1 MRPGPVVT
9 RIAPSPTGDPHIGTV
24 FMALFNLAFARR
36 HGGRFILRIEDTDQG
51 RSTRESEEA
60 IFAALRWAGIPW
72 DEGPDKGGPNGP
84 YRQSERL
91 PIYEE
96 HVARL
101 VEAGKAYPCF
111 CDAARLKALRE
122 EQLARKQD
130 PRYDGHCQHLD
141 RRDTMHR
148 VLTGEAHVIRLA
160 VPDEGECVV
169 PDRLRGEIRIAWST
183 VDHQILRKTDGF
195 PTYHLANVVD
205 DRLMGV
211 THVIRGE
218 EWISSLPKHVLLYEG
233 FGWELPEFI
242 HMPLLRNP
250 DKSKL
255 SKRKNPTSVTWYR
268 EAGYLPEAVLNYL
281 GMMGYTLPDGREMFT
296 LDEFIESFEIDR
308 VVLGGPVF
316 DLAKLNWLN
325 GRYLRERLTP
335 AQILERLHGWRLN
348 DELLLKALP
357 LTQKR
362 LTTLADFV
370 PMTAFLLRGALDYDS
385 AELVGADGART
396 ARWLRIALWQM
407 EQLRPFTAASVRA
420 LFEDMVEREGAN
432 LRELLAPFFLAVTG
446 AKVSLPLFDSCELLG
461 ADLTRRRLQEGLE
474 RLAAAGHELKGKTL
488 KALEEDYR
496 RRYVETR

>member
-1 MRPGPVVT
+1 MREGPVVT

-24 FMALFNLAFARR
+24 YMALFNLAFARR

-72 DEGPDKGGPNGP
+72 DEGPDKGGPHGP

-91 PIYEE
+91 SIYEE
-96 HVARL
+96 HLRLL
-101 VEAGKAYPCF
+101 VESGRAYPCF

-122 EQLARKQD
+122 GQLARKED
-130 PRYDGHCQHLD
+130 PRYDGHCLHLG
-141 RRDTMHR
+141 RQDTMHR

-218 EWISSLPKHVLLYEG
+218 EWISSLPKHVLLYQA
-233 FGWELPEFI
+233 FGWECPEFI

-268 EAGYLPEAVLNYL
+268 EAGFLPEAVLNYL
-281 GMMGYTLPDGREMFT
+281 GMMGYTLPDGRELFT
-296 LDEFIESFEIDR
+296 LDEFIETFEIDR

-316 DLAKLNWLN
+316 DLAKLTWLN
-325 GRYLRERLTP
+325 GRYLRETLTP
-335 AQILERLHGWRLN
+335 AQILERLHGWRLS
-348 DELLLKALP
+348 DDLLLRALP
-357 LTQKR
+357 LAQKR
-362 LTTLADFV
+362 LSTLADFV
-370 PMTAFLLRGALDYDS
+370 PMVSFLLRGDLEPGAV
-385 AELVGADGART
+385 ELAGTDGART
-396 ARWLRIALWQM
+396 ARWLRIALW
-407 EQLRPFTAASVRA
+407 ELEPLRPFDAAGVRGI
-420 LFEDMVEREGAN
+420 FERMAEREAVD
-432 LRELLAPFFLAVTG
+432 LRELLAPFFLALTG
-446 AKVSLPLFDSCELLG
+446 ARVSLPLFDSCELLG
-461 ADLTRRRLQEGLE
+461 ADLTRRRLQVALE
-474 RLAAAGHELKGKTL
+474 RLAAAGHELKGKAL
-488 KALEEDYR
+488 KALEDDYR
-496 RRYVETR
+496 RRYLERN

>member
-60 IFAALRWAGIPW
+60 IFAALTWAGIPW
-72 DEGPDKGGPNGP
+72 DEGPDKGGPHGP

-101 VEAGKAYPCF
+101 VQAGRAYPCF
-111 CDAARLKALRE
+111 CNAARLKSLRE
-122 EQLARKQD
+122 EQLARKED
-130 PRYDGHCQHLD
+130 PRYDGHCRHLD
-141 RRDTMHR
+141 PALAATRIAA
-148 VLTGEAHVIRLA
+148 GEAHVIRLS

-268 EAGYLPEAVLNYL
+268 EAGYLPEAVVNYL

-296 LDEFIESFEIDR
+296 LEEFIASFDIDR

-325 GRYLRERLTP
+325 GRYLRESLSP
-335 AQILERLHGWRLN
+335 AQILERLHAWRLN

-357 LTQKR
+357 LAQKR
-362 LTTLADFV
+362 LTTLADFM
-370 PMTAFLLRGALDYDS
+370 PMAGFLLRGALDYPT
-385 AELVGADGART
+385 AELAGSDGACT
-396 ARWLRIALWQM
+396 ARWLRIALWEL
-407 EQLRPFTAASVRA
+407 EQLRPFTAATVRGV
-420 LFEDMVEREGAN
+420 FEGMVEKEGVA

-461 ADLTRRRLQEGLE
+461 ADVTRRRLHEGLE
-474 RLAAAGHELKGKTL
+474 RLAAMGHELKGKTL

-496 RRYVETR
+496 RRYTENH

>member
-36 HGGRFILRIEDTDQG
+36 HGGKFILRIEDTDQG

-72 DEGPDKGGPNGP
+72 DEGPDKGGPHGP

-91 PIYEE
+91 PIYEK
-96 HVARL
+96 HVQRL
-101 VEAGKAYPCF
+101 VDSGKAYPCF

-122 EQLARKQD
+122 EQLANKQD
-130 PRYDGHCQHLD
+130 PRYDGHCRHLD
-141 RRDTMHR
+141 RSDTMHR
-148 VLTGEAHVIRLA
+148 VATGEPHVIRLV

-205 DRLMGV
+205 DHLMGV

-233 FGWELPEFI
+233 FGWECPEFI

-325 GRYLRERLTP
+325 GRYLRESLTP

-348 DELLLKALP
+348 DDLLLRALP

-370 PMTAFLLRGALDYDS
+370 PMTAFLLRGALDYNT
-385 AELVGADGART
+385 AELAGSDGPRT

-407 EQLRPFTAASVRA
+407 EQLRPFTATSVRA

-461 ADLTRRRLQEGLE
+461 ADLTRRRLHEGLE

>member
-1 MRPGPVVT
+1 MREGPVVT
-9 RIAPSPTGDPHIGTV
+9 RIAPSPTGDPHIGTLY
-24 FMALFNLAFARR
+24 MALFNLAFARR

-72 DEGPDKGGPNGP
+72 DEGPDVGGPHGP

-96 HVARL
+96 HVKRL
-101 VEAGKAYPCF
+101 LESGRAYPCF
-111 CDAARLKALRE
+111 CDAARLKELRDG
-122 EQLARKQD
+122 QLARKED
-130 PRYDGHCQHLD
+130 PRYDGHCLGLNRADTLNRVRSGEQH
-141 RRDTMHR
+141 
-148 VLTGEAHVIRLA
+148 VVRLA
-160 VPDEGECVV
+160 VPDAGECVV
-169 PDRLRGEIRIAWST
+169 PDRLRGEIRIAWNT
-183 VDHQILRKTDGF
+183 VDHQILRKSDGF

-218 EWISSLPKHVLLYEG
+218 EWISSLPKHVLLYEA
-233 FGWELPEFI
+233 FGWECPEFI

-268 EAGYLPEAVLNYL
+268 QAGYLPEAVLNYL

-296 LDEFIESFEIDR
+296 LEDFSASFDIDR

-316 DLAKLNWLN
+316 DLAKLAWLN
-325 GRYLRERLTP
+325 GRWLREALT
-335 AQILERLHGWRLN
+335 AEQILARLHGWRLS

-357 LTQKR
+357 LAQKR

-370 PMTAFLLRGALDYDS
+370 PMVAFLLRGEVDYDS
-385 AELVGADGART
+385 AELAGADGART
-396 ARWLRIALWQM
+396 ARWLRLALW
-407 EQLRPFTAASVRA
+407 ELEALRPFDAAGVRA
-420 LFEDMVEREGAN
+420 IFERMVEKEVVA
-432 LRELLAPFFLAVTG
+432 LRELLAPFFLAITG

-461 ADLTRRRLQEGLE
+461 ADLTRRRLHTALE

-488 KALEEDYR
+488 KALEEDHR
-496 RRYVETR
+496 RRYLETR

>member
-24 FMALFNLAFARR
+24 FMALFNLAYARR
-36 HGGRFILRIEDTDQG
+36 HGGKFILRIEDTDQG

-72 DEGPDKGGPNGP
+72 DEGPDKGGPGGP

-91 PIYEE
+91 PVYEE

-101 VEAGKAYPCF
+101 VEAGRAYPCF
-111 CDAARLKALRE
+111 CDAARLKTLRDG
-122 EQLARKQD
+122 QLANKQD
-130 PRYDGHCQHLD
+130 PRYDGHCRHLD
-141 RRDTMHR
+141 RSDTMHR
-148 VLTGEAHVIRLA
+148 VATGEPHVIRLA
-160 VPDEGECVV
+160 VPDEGDCVV
-169 PDRLRGEIRIAWST
+169 HDRLRGEIRIAWST
-183 VDHQILRKTDGF
+183 VDHQILRKSDGF

-296 LDEFIESFEIDR
+296 VEQFVESFDIDR

-316 DLAKLNWLN
+316 DLAKLDWLN
-325 GRYLRERLTP
+325 GRWLREALTP
-335 AQILERLHGWRLN
+335 AQILDRLHGWRLN

-357 LTQKR
+357 LAQKR

-370 PMTAFLLRGALDYDS
+370 PMVSFLLRGALDYDP
-385 AELVGADGART
+385 AELAGPDGART
-396 ARWLRIALWQM
+396 ARWLRIALWRM

-420 LFEDMVEREGAN
+420 LFEEMVEREETS
-432 LRELLAPFFLAVTG
+432 LRDLLAPFFVAVCG

-461 ADLTRRRLQEGLE
+461 ADLTRRRLHEGLE
-474 RLAAAGHELKGKTL
+474 RLAAAGHELKGKAL
-488 KALEEDYR
+488 KALEEDYK